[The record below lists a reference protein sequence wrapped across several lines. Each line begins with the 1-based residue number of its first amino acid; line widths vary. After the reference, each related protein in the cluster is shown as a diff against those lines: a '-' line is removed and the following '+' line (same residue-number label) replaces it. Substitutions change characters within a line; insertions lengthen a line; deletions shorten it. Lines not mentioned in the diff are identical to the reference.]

1 MASPYQE
8 FARKARERF
17 LERQKKKAAGA
28 GSGQYVFTAHSQ
40 YKMQQYGLS
49 EQKVKSVM
57 RNPRRREE
65 GIVPNT
71 VAVMQP
77 PSVKRDAL
85 GKETWAQEIWVMFQI
100 QSTKN
105 SQQKTQNKNPD
116 PRLLLTANSYLKVI
130 SAWRYPGVSPKR
142 NPIPAE
148 ILREIEEEST
158 FEEVEEV
165 YL

>member
-17 LERQKKKAAGA
+17 LERQKKAAGA

-65 GIVPNT
+65 GIVLNT
-71 VAVMQP
+71 IAVMQP
-77 PSVKRDAL
+77 PSVKRDAT
-85 GKETWAQEIWVMFQI
+85 GKETWTQEIWVMFQI
-100 QSTKN
+100 RGSEASKETK
-105 SQQKTQNKNPD
+105 KLTQ
-116 PRLLLTANSYLKVI
+116 LKAKQLRVI

>member
-1 MASPYQE
+1 MVSPYQE

-85 GKETWAQEIWVMFQI
+85 GKETWAQEIWVMFQPGRP
-100 QSTKN
+100 N
-105 SQQKTQNKNPD
+105 RSQRP
-116 PRLLLTANSYLKVI
+116 S
-130 SAWRYPGVSPKR
+130 
-142 NPIPAE
+142 PIP
-148 ILREIEEEST
+148 LPRQSPFRSHRRSRPRDCWT
-158 FEEVEEV
+158 
-165 YL
+165 